1 MGSYIHIDSIS
12 IDLAESTR
20 KRDAGKCEHF
30 SIRGYVSEI
39 RRKDWKIC
47 WPFQV
52 HESDKQPSFLPLDA
66 PKYRCRRCQNSA
78 VEIAAKDIQKD
89 EQTDLNCCSTEC
101 RSGSNCNNEALK
113 SGIQEDPMLDA
124 VERREIDLNTALS
137 CINDFLPNSNEKG
150 SKAGVVPSRII
161 DLDSGL
167 EDNLNHQVTSIPSPK
182 NYPDLTPPEVRAT
195 KKDCESNEVSL
206 PGLFSNLK
214 CTEKSSSEMCN
225 GGITAANQS
234 QNDVIKACTVF
245 RKGAT
250 VMEEVNNTDDHPSG
264 PPLELVACNDTA
276 TAGSI
281 DNTVENDFQDHHS
294 EKSTGLSRRRPRKVR
309 LMSDLLSD
317 NGELKTEQ
325 NLIKE
330 SVSLGTSHASA
341 ASQAQSILPGKG
353 DIEGGFTLTSTG
365 PRKRKFPLDEVRR
378 PTNMGFQRV
387 ENEVQNSQVVI
398 KATDTL
404 LDARSN
410 FKDVSKG
417 IYLQDATKGRW
428 NKTESERS
436 RIISKKKNKKIQ
448 GVDNSLIS
456 EQPVGQHRE
465 NEETMH
471 TTEKAYASKTN
482 SSRLAPP
489 AFTGK
494 ATDNFPTHSLRREHE
509 FNLSKAKGKMLQTD
523 VELDSLSWQRNNM
536 LVQDSNA
543 YSGEKVRSTMPLTIQ
558 IPSAQ
563 GLLNRK
569 GLEEGLHLSLNNY
582 LMDAHTLLDA
592 RSNFKDVSKGIYLQD
607 ATKGRWNKTESER
620 SRIISKKKNKKIQG
634 VDNSLI
640 SEQPVGQHRENEET
654 MHTTEKAYAS
664 KTNSSRLAPPAFTGK
679 ATDNFPTHS
688 LRREHEFNLSKAKGK
703 MLQTDVELDSL
714 SWQRNNMLVQDS
726 NAYSGEKVRSTMPL
740 TIQIPSAQ
748 GLLNRKGLE
757 EGLHLSL
764 NNYLVDAHVYN
775 KKCIHQIE
783 SHLPFSIPFQDG
795 TSKVPQLKWKDSDN
809 NVFGGQSIPS
819 KNPTNALS
827 GKAVHFE
834 EINGSRNTQQTIEA
848 VDQLGFVKRYSE
860 QTLEV
865 SEQGMLDDI
874 PMEIVELL
882 AKNQYERCLPDVENR
897 SSTLEKPSLGRKR
910 QIAGGSTVHKKGEMS
925 LLKDGQKE
933 KPQGKHKKNSMI
945 TRGENVKPGKRKP
958 VHYFTPFDGNNLSMN
973 NLCPPQPPFG
983 LDVSQSQKKPSGGLQ
998 FSAIGS
1004 NQLGSSQNCRLNG
1017 SFEERGS
1024 PNATFQ
1030 APGGCSLHMNIL
1042 HQDDEASRIWASLTS
1057 NHVSPGYDL
1066 PKRVV
1071 SSQHPSCNMNI
1082 TSLQSGA
1089 FHKQNT
1095 KRDTD
1100 LNYMNLNAVG
1110 LEKLSRNTGSETFS
1124 RMNGEYSFP
1133 CKHSGMEPHQNL
1145 RGSLDLYSN
1154 DTIPAMHLL
1163 SLMDAGMQSRT
1174 AFDVGVSTQMLKRP
1188 SYPGDCNTKLEIG
1201 TSKPP
1206 GTVKRPSSDYCN
1218 RSFLSDKHGCFV
1230 GPPTFGASS
1239 STPHDKKL
1247 VRATG
1252 FNGQNPTKSGKKEKL
1267 KNSISTQQ
1275 NKIGKQISWPRNET
1289 ETSLQR
1295 KLKVNGNHET
1305 PVPCKII
1312 SGNTCMVNRN
1322 PADLTIPETG
1332 NIYMIRGEDLKFE
1345 KSIPRNRLRFPIPY
1359 GYKQQR
1365 NLKGTRMKEHA
1376 KH

>member
-195 KKDCESNEVSL
+195 KKGRLNRQGDCESNEVSL

-398 KATDTL
+398 KATD
-404 LDARSN
+404 
-410 FKDVSKG
+410 
-417 IYLQDATKGRW
+417 
-428 NKTESERS
+428 
-436 RIISKKKNKKIQ
+436 
-448 GVDNSLIS
+448 
-456 EQPVGQHRE
+456 
-465 NEETMH
+465 
-471 TTEKAYASKTN
+471 
-482 SSRLAPP
+482 
-489 AFTGK
+489 
-494 ATDNFPTHSLRREHE
+494 
-509 FNLSKAKGKMLQTD
+509 
-523 VELDSLSWQRNNM
+523 
-536 LVQDSNA
+536 
-543 YSGEKVRSTMPLTIQ
+543 
-558 IPSAQ
+558 
-563 GLLNRK
+563 
-569 GLEEGLHLSLNNY
+569 
-582 LMDAHTLLDA
+582 TLLDA